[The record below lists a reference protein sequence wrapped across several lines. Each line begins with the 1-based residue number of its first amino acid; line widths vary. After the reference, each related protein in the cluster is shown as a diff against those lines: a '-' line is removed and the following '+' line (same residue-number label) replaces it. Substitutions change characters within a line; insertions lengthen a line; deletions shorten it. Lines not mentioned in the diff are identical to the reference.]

1 MLGLWRHLQ
10 YPQGIVHEKLTQAA
24 CNVVVVPVITLE
36 FVFSQ
41 KIRAAFLRQ
50 LKRLRGETAQ
60 CRKLVF
66 KKRDRESRRAG
77 CCEFCVSQ
85 MYMLKPKPECDGV
98 GGWAL

>member
-1 MLGLWRHLQ
+1 M
-10 YPQGIVHEKLTQAA
+10 TQAA
-24 CNVVVVPVITLE
+24 CNVGVVPVITLE

-66 KKRDRESRRAG
+66 KKRDRES
-77 CCEFCVSQ
+77 
-85 MYMLKPKPECDGV
+85 
-98 GGWAL
+98 